1 MDKYRKLNFNNLKY
15 AKDTISFDEAVKNS
29 EIASI
34 SGKITD
40 GSKQVLVTNAKKDY
54 KNKCVKLEIYY

>member
-40 GSKQVLVTNAKKDY
+40 GSKQVFVTNAKKDY